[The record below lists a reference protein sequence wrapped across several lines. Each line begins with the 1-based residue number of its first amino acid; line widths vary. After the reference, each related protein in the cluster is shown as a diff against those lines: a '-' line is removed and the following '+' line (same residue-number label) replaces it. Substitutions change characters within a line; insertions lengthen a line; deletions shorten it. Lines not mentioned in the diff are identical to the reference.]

1 MVKGLVYSTL
11 VKIEFFVASV
21 ACFNYKV
28 VKYIWVQIVACDL
41 KT

>member
-1 MVKGLVYSTL
+1 MVKGLVYTTL

-28 VKYIWVQIVACDL
+28 VIFEYK
-41 KT
+41 